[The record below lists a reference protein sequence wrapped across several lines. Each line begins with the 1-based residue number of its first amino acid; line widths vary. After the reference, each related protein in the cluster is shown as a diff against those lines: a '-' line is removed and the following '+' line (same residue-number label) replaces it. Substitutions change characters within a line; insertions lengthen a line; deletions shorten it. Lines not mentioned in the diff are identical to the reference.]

1 MDEKRTEQR
10 LLCAELVQVIYQDA
24 SGQQCGLVANLEDIS
39 ASGLCLE
46 SDVEI
51 PEGAKV
57 KVEYGDGEL
66 VGVVRYCV
74 FREIGFFLGIEF
86 EAGCKWSTRHFRPG
100 HLLDPRQLVDNTL
113 DKKYGKNK
121 HTVM

>member
-1 MDEKRTEQR
+1 MNEKRTEQR
-10 LLCAELVQVIYQDA
+10 LLCAELVQVTYQDA
-24 SGQQCGLVANLEDIS
+24 SGHQCRLVANLEDIS

-51 PEGAKV
+51 PDGAKV

-66 VGVVRYCV
+66 VGVVKYCI

-86 EAGCKWSTRHFRPG
+86 QEGCRWSTQHFRPE
-100 HLLDPRQLVDNTL
+100 HLLDPRQLVDNAV
-113 DKKYGKNK
+113 DKRYGKSK